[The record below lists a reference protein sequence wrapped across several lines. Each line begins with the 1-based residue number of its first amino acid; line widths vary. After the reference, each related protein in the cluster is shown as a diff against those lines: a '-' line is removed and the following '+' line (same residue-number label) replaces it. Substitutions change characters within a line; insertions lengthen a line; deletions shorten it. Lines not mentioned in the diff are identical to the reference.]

1 MKIKTIKQNL
11 SLLLSCVLILTN
23 VANTYAL
30 SSIRAD
36 KNINITTIETSQAN
50 VVYLK
55 NGEGSLTLGNG
66 TVNNPYQNIRTA
78 LKNIKNGQTLKLVG
92 TVSYTKYEVDN
103 EKAPLPLIIDKNIT
117 IEGSSGKLPTDVDAD
132 GLVIRAPIQLGA
144 NVTFKNIKLQLVPQV
159 VLGAGGRQNI
169 LGAQSPMAAT
179 IFAAGNTLTLDN
191 VNTKVGTNSLQDKD
205 RPYISGGTY
214 KNNGTLGKKSVINII
229 NPNSQTKFA
238 AIYAGDY
245 WNDRNID
252 VEINL
257 NSSVLNNK
265 IYTGGF
271 SKKLTGN
278 VSVRLGDKSN
288 IYSFD
293 KTNHSGNLN
302 VTVDKDS
309 YMDNLDIN
317 GIDELTLDENA
328 KVILKKGSD
337 LNIKNIN
344 IKKDSV
350 LDLRKGNNLNLKGNL
365 TGANNVNN
373 AGCVLIASTQTL
385 NISNEV
391 IGITKLNHLNTI
403 YSQVV
408 ANNHQYV
415 KANKSSN
422 GDFVLDNIVHR
433 GYILEKNISG
443 NNKIWTVVKGNNI
456 FKDFIWGSEYNEIIK
471 PSKYKDYDI
480 SLSFINDKG
489 ANYIPYNQDWDDFE
503 FTLKKADGTIL
514 DEYSAL
520 DDMDICFIVNYLSG
534 EITLNILNEN
544 YEGTVRLSVKNKV
557 ANKSAIKDIIISK
570 EKIVEQKPEIP
581 NKPEEKPNKVSGIK
595 ATSNSYNS
603 IKLTWNKVE
612 NADGYSVY
620 TSTSKDGKYT
630 LNSSIKGNST
640 ASKVI
645 SGLNTNTTYY
655 YKVRAYKM
663 IDDKKTYGSYSSI
676 VSVKPV
682 LSNTVATAQ
691 AVSYNSSKVN
701 WSAVNG
707 ANGYAVYR
715 STSKDGKYTL
725 RKTITSKNTIEF
737 TDTGLDTNTTY
748 YYKVR
753 PYRMIEDKKE
763 YGSYSEIVCAKPVLS
778 KTTITVSSTSK
789 KATIKWNKVLGAS
802 GYKVY
807 SATSS
812 DGTYSLKK
820 TITSIN
826 TLSYT
831 NTNLVSGK
839 TYYYK
844 VRAYRNV
851 NGNVVYGPYSVVKS
865 QKIK

>member
-36 KNINITTIETSQAN
+36 KNINITARETSQAN

-103 EKAPLPLIIDKNIT
+103 EKDPLPLMIDKNII

-132 GLVIRAPIQLGA
+132 GLVVRAPIQLGA

-214 KNNGTLGKKSVINII
+214 KNNGTLGEKSVINII

-373 AGCVLIASTQTL
+373 AGCMLIASTQTL

-570 EKIVEQKPEIP
+570 EKIVEPKPEIP

-603 IKLTWNKVE
+603 IKLTWNK
-612 NADGYSVY
+612 
-620 TSTSKDGKYT
+620 T
-630 LNSSIKGNST
+630 
-640 ASKVI
+640 
-645 SGLNTNTTYY
+645 
-655 YKVRAYKM
+655 
-663 IDDKKTYGSYSSI
+663 
-676 VSVKPV
+676 
-682 LSNTVATAQ
+682 
-691 AVSYNSSKVN
+691 
-701 WSAVNG
+701 VNG

-753 PYRMIEDKKE
+753 AYRMIADKKK
-763 YGSYSEIVCAKPVLS
+763 YGSYSEIVCAKSVLS
-778 KTTITVSSTSK
+778 KTTITVSSKSK

-812 DGTYSLKK
+812 NGTYSLKK

-851 NGNVVYGPYSVVKS
+851 NGKVVYGPYSAVKS
-865 QKIK
+865 KKIK

>member
-1 MKIKTIKQNL
+1 MKGEKFLFDKRIKQSMKIKTIKQNL

-36 KNINITTIETSQAN
+36 KNINITARETSQAN

-55 NGEGSLTLGNG
+55 NGEGSLTIGNG

-103 EKAPLPLIIDKNIT
+103 EKAPLPLMIDKNII

-132 GLVIRAPIQLGA
+132 GLVVRAPIQLGA

-480 SLSFINDKG
+480 SLSFINDKE

-570 EKIVEQKPEIP
+570 EKIVVPKPEIP

-603 IKLTWNKVE
+603 IKLTWNK
-612 NADGYSVY
+612 
-620 TSTSKDGKYT
+620 T
-630 LNSSIKGNST
+630 
-640 ASKVI
+640 
-645 SGLNTNTTYY
+645 
-655 YKVRAYKM
+655 
-663 IDDKKTYGSYSSI
+663 
-676 VSVKPV
+676 
-682 LSNTVATAQ
+682 
-691 AVSYNSSKVN
+691 
-701 WSAVNG
+701 VNG

-753 PYRMIEDKKE
+753 PYRMISDKKE

-778 KTTITVSSTSK
+778 KTKITVSSTSK

-851 NGNVVYGPYSVVKS
+851 NGKVVYGPYSAVKS
-865 QKIK
+865 KKIK

>member
-36 KNINITTIETSQAN
+36 KNINITARETSQAN

-103 EKAPLPLIIDKNIT
+103 EKAPLPLMINKNIT
-117 IEGSSGKLPTDVDAD
+117 IEGASGKLPTDVDAD
-132 GLVIRAPIQLGA
+132 GLVVRAPIQLGA

-205 RPYISGGTY
+205 RPYISVGTY
-214 KNNGTLGKKSVINII
+214 KNNGILGEKSVINII

-456 FKDFIWGSEYNEIIK
+456 FKDFIWGNEYNEIIK

-570 EKIVEQKPEIP
+570 EKIVEPKPEIP

-603 IKLTWNKVE
+603 IKLTWNK
-612 NADGYSVY
+612 
-620 TSTSKDGKYT
+620 T
-630 LNSSIKGNST
+630 
-640 ASKVI
+640 
-645 SGLNTNTTYY
+645 
-655 YKVRAYKM
+655 
-663 IDDKKTYGSYSSI
+663 
-676 VSVKPV
+676 
-682 LSNTVATAQ
+682 
-691 AVSYNSSKVN
+691 
-701 WSAVNG
+701 VNG

-753 PYRMIEDKKE
+753 AYRMIADQKK

-778 KTTITVSSTSK
+778 KTTITVSSKSK

-812 DGTYSLKK
+812 NGTYSLKK

-851 NGNVVYGPYSVVKS
+851 NGKVVYGPYSAVKS
-865 QKIK
+865 KKIK

>member
-36 KNINITTIETSQAN
+36 KNINITARETSQAN

-103 EKAPLPLIIDKNIT
+103 EKAPLPLMINKNIT

-132 GLVIRAPIQLGA
+132 GLVVRAPIQLGA

-179 IFAAGNTLTLDN
+179 IFAAGNNLTLDN

-214 KNNGTLGKKSVINII
+214 KNNGTLGEKSVINII

-456 FKDFIWGSEYNEIIK
+456 FKDFIWGNEYNEIIK

-544 YEGTVRLSVKNKV
+544 YEGKVRLSVKNKKT
-557 ANKSAIKDIIISK
+557 NKSAIKDIIISK
-570 EKIVEQKPEIP
+570 EKIVEPKPETP
-581 NKPEEKPNKVSGIK
+581 NKPEEKPNKVLGIK

-603 IKLTWNKVE
+603 IKLTWNK
-612 NADGYSVY
+612 A
-620 TSTSKDGKYT
+620 
-630 LNSSIKGNST
+630 I
-640 ASKVI
+640 
-645 SGLNTNTTYY
+645 
-655 YKVRAYKM
+655 
-663 IDDKKTYGSYSSI
+663 
-676 VSVKPV
+676 
-682 LSNTVATAQ
+682 
-691 AVSYNSSKVN
+691 
-701 WSAVNG
+701 NG

-753 PYRMIEDKKE
+753 AYRMIADKKK

-778 KTTITVSSTSK
+778 KTTITVSSKSK

-812 DGTYSLKK
+812 NGTYSLKK

-851 NGNVVYGPYSVVKS
+851 NGKVVYGPYSAVKS
-865 QKIK
+865 KKIK

>member
-36 KNINITTIETSQAN
+36 KNINITARETSQAN

-55 NGEGSLTLGNG
+55 NGEGSLTIGNG

-103 EKAPLPLIIDKNIT
+103 EKDPLPLMIDKNII

-132 GLVIRAPIQLGA
+132 GLVVRAPIQLGA

-271 SKKLTGN
+271 SKNLTGN

-443 NNKIWTVVKGNNI
+443 NNKIWTVIKGNNI

-570 EKIVEQKPEIP
+570 EKIVEPKPEIP

-603 IKLTWNKVE
+603 IKLTWNK
-612 NADGYSVY
+612 
-620 TSTSKDGKYT
+620 T
-630 LNSSIKGNST
+630 
-640 ASKVI
+640 
-645 SGLNTNTTYY
+645 
-655 YKVRAYKM
+655 
-663 IDDKKTYGSYSSI
+663 
-676 VSVKPV
+676 
-682 LSNTVATAQ
+682 
-691 AVSYNSSKVN
+691 
-701 WSAVNG
+701 VNG

-753 PYRMIEDKKE
+753 PYRMISDKKE

-851 NGNVVYGPYSVVKS
+851 NGKVVYGPYSAVKS
-865 QKIK
+865 KKIK

>member
-132 GLVIRAPIQLGA
+132 GLVVRAPIQLGA

-570 EKIVEQKPEIP
+570 EKIVEPKPEIP

-603 IKLTWNKVE
+603 IKLTWNK
-612 NADGYSVY
+612 
-620 TSTSKDGKYT
+620 T
-630 LNSSIKGNST
+630 
-640 ASKVI
+640 
-645 SGLNTNTTYY
+645 
-655 YKVRAYKM
+655 
-663 IDDKKTYGSYSSI
+663 
-676 VSVKPV
+676 
-682 LSNTVATAQ
+682 
-691 AVSYNSSKVN
+691 
-701 WSAVNG
+701 VNG

>member
-36 KNINITTIETSQAN
+36 KNINITARETSQAN

-55 NGEGSLTLGNG
+55 NGEGSLTIGNG

-103 EKAPLPLIIDKNIT
+103 EKAPLPLMIDKNII

-132 GLVIRAPIQLGA
+132 GLVVRAPIQLGA

-443 NNKIWTVVKGNNI
+443 NNKIWTVIKGNNI

-570 EKIVEQKPEIP
+570 EKIVVPKPEIP

-603 IKLTWNKVE
+603 IKLTWNK
-612 NADGYSVY
+612 
-620 TSTSKDGKYT
+620 T
-630 LNSSIKGNST
+630 
-640 ASKVI
+640 
-645 SGLNTNTTYY
+645 
-655 YKVRAYKM
+655 
-663 IDDKKTYGSYSSI
+663 
-676 VSVKPV
+676 
-682 LSNTVATAQ
+682 
-691 AVSYNSSKVN
+691 
-701 WSAVNG
+701 VNG

-753 PYRMIEDKKE
+753 PYRMISDKKE

-778 KTTITVSSTSK
+778 KTKITVSSTSK

-851 NGNVVYGPYSVVKS
+851 NGKVVYGPYSAVKS
-865 QKIK
+865 KKIK

>member
-36 KNINITTIETSQAN
+36 KNINITARETSQAN

-103 EKAPLPLIIDKNIT
+103 EKAPLPLMINKNIT

-132 GLVIRAPIQLGA
+132 GLVVRAPIQLGA

-191 VNTKVGTNSLQDKD
+191 VNTKVGTSSLQDKD

-214 KNNGTLGKKSVINII
+214 KNNGTLGEKSVINII

-544 YEGTVRLSVKNKV
+544 YEGKVILSVKNKV
-557 ANKSAIKDIIISK
+557 TNKSASKDIIISK
-570 EKIVEQKPEIP
+570 EKIVEPKPETP
-581 NKPEEKPNKVSGIK
+581 NKPEEKPNKVLGIK

-603 IKLTWNKVE
+603 IKLTWNK
-612 NADGYSVY
+612 A
-620 TSTSKDGKYT
+620 
-630 LNSSIKGNST
+630 I
-640 ASKVI
+640 
-645 SGLNTNTTYY
+645 
-655 YKVRAYKM
+655 
-663 IDDKKTYGSYSSI
+663 
-676 VSVKPV
+676 
-682 LSNTVATAQ
+682 
-691 AVSYNSSKVN
+691 
-701 WSAVNG
+701 NG

-753 PYRMIEDKKE
+753 AYRMIADKKK

-778 KTTITVSSTSK
+778 KTTITVSSKSK

-851 NGNVVYGPYSVVKS
+851 NGKVVYGPYSAVKS
-865 QKIK
+865 KKIK

>member
-36 KNINITTIETSQAN
+36 KNINITARETSQAN

-103 EKAPLPLIIDKNIT
+103 EKAPLPLMIDKNIT

-132 GLVIRAPIQLGA
+132 GLVVRAPIQLGA

-214 KNNGTLGKKSVINII
+214 KNNGTLGEKSVINII

-456 FKDFIWGSEYNEIIK
+456 FKDFIWGNEYNEIIK

-544 YEGTVRLSVKNKV
+544 YEGKVILSVKNKKT
-557 ANKSAIKDIIISK
+557 NKSASKDIIISK
-570 EKIVEQKPEIP
+570 EKIVEPKPETP
-581 NKPEEKPNKVSGIK
+581 NKPEEKPNKVLGIK

-603 IKLTWNKVE
+603 IKLTWNK
-612 NADGYSVY
+612 A
-620 TSTSKDGKYT
+620 
-630 LNSSIKGNST
+630 I
-640 ASKVI
+640 
-645 SGLNTNTTYY
+645 
-655 YKVRAYKM
+655 
-663 IDDKKTYGSYSSI
+663 
-676 VSVKPV
+676 
-682 LSNTVATAQ
+682 
-691 AVSYNSSKVN
+691 
-701 WSAVNG
+701 NG

-753 PYRMIEDKKE
+753 AYRMIADKKK

-778 KTTITVSSTSK
+778 KTTITVSSKSK

-812 DGTYSLKK
+812 NGTYSLKK

-851 NGNVVYGPYSVVKS
+851 NGKVVYGPYSAVKS
-865 QKIK
+865 KKIK

>member
-36 KNINITTIETSQAN
+36 KNINITARETSQAN

-103 EKAPLPLIIDKNIT
+103 EKAPLPLMIDKNIT

-132 GLVIRAPIQLGA
+132 GLVVRAPIQLGA

-214 KNNGTLGKKSVINII
+214 KNNGTLGEKSVINII

-373 AGCVLIASTQTL
+373 AGCMLIASTQTL

-456 FKDFIWGSEYNEIIK
+456 FKDFIWGNEYNEIIK

-544 YEGTVRLSVKNKV
+544 YEGKVRLSVKNKV

-570 EKIVEQKPEIP
+570 EKIVEPKPETP

-603 IKLTWNKVE
+603 IKLTWNK
-612 NADGYSVY
+612 A
-620 TSTSKDGKYT
+620 
-630 LNSSIKGNST
+630 I
-640 ASKVI
+640 
-645 SGLNTNTTYY
+645 
-655 YKVRAYKM
+655 
-663 IDDKKTYGSYSSI
+663 
-676 VSVKPV
+676 
-682 LSNTVATAQ
+682 
-691 AVSYNSSKVN
+691 
-701 WSAVNG
+701 NG

-753 PYRMIEDKKE
+753 AYRMIADKKK

-778 KTTITVSSTSK
+778 KTTITVSSKSK

-812 DGTYSLKK
+812 NGTYSLKK

-851 NGNVVYGPYSVVKS
+851 NGKVVYGPYSAVKS
-865 QKIK
+865 KKIK

>member
-36 KNINITTIETSQAN
+36 KNINITARETSQAN

-55 NGEGSLTLGNG
+55 NGEGSLTIGNG

-103 EKAPLPLIIDKNIT
+103 EKAPLPLMINKNIT

-132 GLVIRAPIQLGA
+132 GLVVRAPIQLGA

-191 VNTKVGTNSLQDKD
+191 VNTKVGTSSLQDKD

-214 KNNGTLGKKSVINII
+214 KNNGTLGEKSVINII

-544 YEGTVRLSVKNKV
+544 YEGKVILSVKNKKT
-557 ANKSAIKDIIISK
+557 NKSASKDIIISK
-570 EKIVEQKPEIP
+570 EKIVEPKPETP
-581 NKPEEKPNKVSGIK
+581 NKPEEKPNKVLGIK

-603 IKLTWNKVE
+603 IKLTWNK
-612 NADGYSVY
+612 A
-620 TSTSKDGKYT
+620 
-630 LNSSIKGNST
+630 I
-640 ASKVI
+640 
-645 SGLNTNTTYY
+645 
-655 YKVRAYKM
+655 
-663 IDDKKTYGSYSSI
+663 
-676 VSVKPV
+676 
-682 LSNTVATAQ
+682 
-691 AVSYNSSKVN
+691 
-701 WSAVNG
+701 NG

-753 PYRMIEDKKE
+753 AYRMIADKKK

-778 KTTITVSSTSK
+778 KTTITVSSKSK

-851 NGNVVYGPYSVVKS
+851 NGKVVYGPYSAVKS
-865 QKIK
+865 KKIK

>member
-36 KNINITTIETSQAN
+36 KNINITARETSQAN

-66 TVNNPYQNIRTA
+66 TANNPYQNIRTA

-103 EKAPLPLIIDKNIT
+103 EKAPLPLMINKNIT

-132 GLVIRAPIQLGA
+132 GLVVRAPIQLGA

-191 VNTKVGTNSLQDKD
+191 VNTKVGTSSLQDKD

-214 KNNGTLGKKSVINII
+214 KNNGTLGEKSVINII

-422 GDFVLDNIVHR
+422 GDFILDNIVHR

-456 FKDFIWGSEYNEIIK
+456 FKDFIWGNEYNEIIK

-544 YEGTVRLSVKNKV
+544 YEGKVILSVKNKV
-557 ANKSAIKDIIISK
+557 ANKSASKDIIISK
-570 EKIVEQKPEIP
+570 EKIVEPKPETP
-581 NKPEEKPNKVSGIK
+581 NKPEEKPNKVLGIK
-595 ATSNSYNS
+595 ATPNSYNS
-603 IKLTWNKVE
+603 IKLTWNK
-612 NADGYSVY
+612 
-620 TSTSKDGKYT
+620 
-630 LNSSIKGNST
+630 
-640 ASKVI
+640 
-645 SGLNTNTTYY
+645 
-655 YKVRAYKM
+655 
-663 IDDKKTYGSYSSI
+663 
-676 VSVKPV
+676 
-682 LSNTVATAQ
+682 
-691 AVSYNSSKVN
+691 
-701 WSAVNG
+701 AVNG

-715 STSKDGKYTL
+715 SNSKDGKYTL
-725 RKTITSKNTIEF
+725 RKTITSKNTIEL

-753 PYRMIEDKKE
+753 AYRMIADKKK

-778 KTTITVSSTSK
+778 KTTITVSSKSK

-812 DGTYSLKK
+812 NGTYSLKK

-851 NGNVVYGPYSVVKS
+851 NGKVVYGPYSAVKS
-865 QKIK
+865 KKIK

>member
-1 MKIKTIKQNL
+1 MEGGKFLFDKRIKQSMKIKTIKQNI

-36 KNINITTIETSQAN
+36 KNINITARETSQAN

-66 TVNNPYQNIRTA
+66 TANNPYQNIRTA

-103 EKAPLPLIIDKNIT
+103 EKAPLPLMINKNIT

-132 GLVIRAPIQLGA
+132 GLVVRAPIQLGA

-169 LGAQSPMAAT
+169 LGVQSPMAAT

-214 KNNGTLGKKSVINII
+214 KNNGTLGEKSVINII

-456 FKDFIWGSEYNEIIK
+456 FKDFIWGNEYNEIIK
-471 PSKYKDYDI
+471 PSKDKDYDI

-544 YEGTVRLSVKNKV
+544 YEGKVRLSVKNKV

-570 EKIVEQKPEIP
+570 EKIVEPKPETP

-603 IKLTWNKVE
+603 IKLTWNK
-612 NADGYSVY
+612 
-620 TSTSKDGKYT
+620 
-630 LNSSIKGNST
+630 
-640 ASKVI
+640 
-645 SGLNTNTTYY
+645 
-655 YKVRAYKM
+655 
-663 IDDKKTYGSYSSI
+663 
-676 VSVKPV
+676 
-682 LSNTVATAQ
+682 
-691 AVSYNSSKVN
+691 
-701 WSAVNG
+701 AVNG

-753 PYRMIEDKKE
+753 AYRMIADKKK

-812 DGTYSLKK
+812 NGTYSLKK

-851 NGNVVYGPYSVVKS
+851 NGKVVYGPYSAVKS
-865 QKIK
+865 KKIK

>member
-36 KNINITTIETSQAN
+36 KNINITARETSQAN

-55 NGEGSLTLGNG
+55 NGEGSLTIGNG

-103 EKAPLPLIIDKNIT
+103 EKAPLPLMIDKNIT
-117 IEGSSGKLPTDVDAD
+117 IEGFSGKLPTDVDAD
-132 GLVIRAPIQLGA
+132 GLVVRAPIQLGA

-214 KNNGTLGKKSVINII
+214 KNNGILGEKSVINII

-456 FKDFIWGSEYNEIIK
+456 FKDFIWGNEYNEIIK

-570 EKIVEQKPEIP
+570 EKIVEPKPEIP

-603 IKLTWNKVE
+603 IKLTWNK
-612 NADGYSVY
+612 
-620 TSTSKDGKYT
+620 T
-630 LNSSIKGNST
+630 
-640 ASKVI
+640 
-645 SGLNTNTTYY
+645 
-655 YKVRAYKM
+655 
-663 IDDKKTYGSYSSI
+663 
-676 VSVKPV
+676 
-682 LSNTVATAQ
+682 
-691 AVSYNSSKVN
+691 
-701 WSAVNG
+701 VNG

-753 PYRMIEDKKE
+753 AYRMIADQKK

-778 KTTITVSSTSK
+778 KTTITVSSKSK

-812 DGTYSLKK
+812 NGTYSLKK

-851 NGNVVYGPYSVVKS
+851 NGKVVYGPYSAVKS
-865 QKIK
+865 KKIK

>member
-36 KNINITTIETSQAN
+36 KNINITARETSQAN

-55 NGEGSLTLGNG
+55 NGEGSLTIGNG

-103 EKAPLPLIIDKNIT
+103 EKAPLPLMIDKNII

-132 GLVIRAPIQLGA
+132 GLVVRAPIQLGA

-214 KNNGTLGKKSVINII
+214 KNNGTLGEKSVINII

-570 EKIVEQKPEIP
+570 EKIVEPKPEIP

-603 IKLTWNKVE
+603 IKLTWNK
-612 NADGYSVY
+612 
-620 TSTSKDGKYT
+620 T
-630 LNSSIKGNST
+630 
-640 ASKVI
+640 
-645 SGLNTNTTYY
+645 
-655 YKVRAYKM
+655 
-663 IDDKKTYGSYSSI
+663 
-676 VSVKPV
+676 
-682 LSNTVATAQ
+682 
-691 AVSYNSSKVN
+691 
-701 WSAVNG
+701 VNG

-753 PYRMIEDKKE
+753 AYRMIADQKK

-851 NGNVVYGPYSVVKS
+851 NGKVVYGPYSAVKS
-865 QKIK
+865 KKIK

>member
-36 KNINITTIETSQAN
+36 KNINITDRETSQAN

-103 EKAPLPLIIDKNIT
+103 EKAPLPLMINKNIT

-132 GLVIRAPIQLGA
+132 GLVVRAPIQLGA

-373 AGCVLIASTQTL
+373 AGCMLIASTQTL

-544 YEGTVRLSVKNKV
+544 YEGKVILSVKNKKT
-557 ANKSAIKDIIISK
+557 NKSASKDIIISK
-570 EKIVEQKPEIP
+570 EKIVEPKPEIP
-581 NKPEEKPNKVSGIK
+581 NKPEEKPNKVLGIK

-603 IKLTWNKVE
+603 IKLTWNK
-612 NADGYSVY
+612 A
-620 TSTSKDGKYT
+620 
-630 LNSSIKGNST
+630 I
-640 ASKVI
+640 
-645 SGLNTNTTYY
+645 
-655 YKVRAYKM
+655 
-663 IDDKKTYGSYSSI
+663 
-676 VSVKPV
+676 
-682 LSNTVATAQ
+682 
-691 AVSYNSSKVN
+691 
-701 WSAVNG
+701 NG

-753 PYRMIEDKKE
+753 AYRMIADKKK

-778 KTTITVSSTSK
+778 KTTITVSSKSK

-851 NGNVVYGPYSVVKS
+851 NGKVVYGPYSAVKS
-865 QKIK
+865 KKIK

>member
-36 KNINITTIETSQAN
+36 KNINITARETSQAN

-103 EKAPLPLIIDKNIT
+103 EKAPLPLMINKNIT

-132 GLVIRAPIQLGA
+132 GLVVRAPIQLGA

-214 KNNGTLGKKSVINII
+214 KNNGTLGEKSVINII

-456 FKDFIWGSEYNEIIK
+456 FKDFIWGNEYNEIIK

-570 EKIVEQKPEIP
+570 EKIVEPKPEIP

-603 IKLTWNKVE
+603 IKLTWNK
-612 NADGYSVY
+612 
-620 TSTSKDGKYT
+620 T
-630 LNSSIKGNST
+630 
-640 ASKVI
+640 
-645 SGLNTNTTYY
+645 
-655 YKVRAYKM
+655 
-663 IDDKKTYGSYSSI
+663 
-676 VSVKPV
+676 
-682 LSNTVATAQ
+682 
-691 AVSYNSSKVN
+691 
-701 WSAVNG
+701 VNG

-753 PYRMIEDKKE
+753 AYRMIADQKK

-778 KTTITVSSTSK
+778 KTTITVSSKSK

-812 DGTYSLKK
+812 NGTYSLKK

-851 NGNVVYGPYSVVKS
+851 NGKVVYGPYSAVKS
-865 QKIK
+865 KKIK

>member
-36 KNINITTIETSQAN
+36 KNINITARETSQAN

-103 EKAPLPLIIDKNIT
+103 EKAPLPLMINKNIT
-117 IEGSSGKLPTDVDAD
+117 IEGASGKLPTDVDAD
-132 GLVIRAPIQLGA
+132 GLVVRAPIQLGA

-214 KNNGTLGKKSVINII
+214 KNNGILGEKSVINII

-422 GDFVLDNIVHR
+422 GDFILDNIVHR

-456 FKDFIWGSEYNEIIK
+456 FKDFIWGNEYNEIIK

-570 EKIVEQKPEIP
+570 EKIVEPKPEIP

-603 IKLTWNKVE
+603 IKLTWNK
-612 NADGYSVY
+612 
-620 TSTSKDGKYT
+620 T
-630 LNSSIKGNST
+630 
-640 ASKVI
+640 
-645 SGLNTNTTYY
+645 
-655 YKVRAYKM
+655 
-663 IDDKKTYGSYSSI
+663 
-676 VSVKPV
+676 
-682 LSNTVATAQ
+682 
-691 AVSYNSSKVN
+691 
-701 WSAVNG
+701 VNG

-725 RKTITSKNTIEF
+725 RKTITSKNTIEL

-753 PYRMIEDKKE
+753 AYRMIADKKK

-778 KTTITVSSTSK
+778 KTTITVSSKSK

-812 DGTYSLKK
+812 NGTYSLKK

-851 NGNVVYGPYSVVKS
+851 NGKVVYGPYSAVKS
-865 QKIK
+865 KKIK

>member
-23 VANTYAL
+23 VANTYAI

-36 KNINITTIETSQAN
+36 KNINITARETSQAN

-55 NGEGSLTLGNG
+55 NGEGSLTIGNG

-103 EKAPLPLIIDKNIT
+103 EKAPLPLMIDKNII

-132 GLVIRAPIQLGA
+132 GLVVRAPIQLGA

-214 KNNGTLGKKSVINII
+214 KNNGTLGEKSVINII

-544 YEGTVRLSVKNKV
+544 YEGKVILSVKNKV

-570 EKIVEQKPEIP
+570 EKIVEPKPEIP

-603 IKLTWNKVE
+603 IKLTWNK
-612 NADGYSVY
+612 
-620 TSTSKDGKYT
+620 T
-630 LNSSIKGNST
+630 
-640 ASKVI
+640 
-645 SGLNTNTTYY
+645 
-655 YKVRAYKM
+655 
-663 IDDKKTYGSYSSI
+663 
-676 VSVKPV
+676 
-682 LSNTVATAQ
+682 
-691 AVSYNSSKVN
+691 
-701 WSAVNG
+701 VNG

-748 YYKVR
+748 YYKIR
-753 PYRMIEDKKE
+753 AYRMIADKKK

-851 NGNVVYGPYSVVKS
+851 NGKVVYGPYSAVKS
-865 QKIK
+865 KKIK

>member
-36 KNINITTIETSQAN
+36 KNINITARETSQAN

-55 NGEGSLTLGNG
+55 NGEGSLTIGNG

-103 EKAPLPLIIDKNIT
+103 EKAPLPLMIDKNII

-132 GLVIRAPIQLGA
+132 GLVVRAPIQLGA

-480 SLSFINDKG
+480 SLSFINDKE

-544 YEGTVRLSVKNKV
+544 YEGTVILSVKNKV

-570 EKIVEQKPEIP
+570 EKIVVPKPEIP

-603 IKLTWNKVE
+603 IKLTWNK
-612 NADGYSVY
+612 
-620 TSTSKDGKYT
+620 T
-630 LNSSIKGNST
+630 
-640 ASKVI
+640 
-645 SGLNTNTTYY
+645 
-655 YKVRAYKM
+655 
-663 IDDKKTYGSYSSI
+663 
-676 VSVKPV
+676 
-682 LSNTVATAQ
+682 
-691 AVSYNSSKVN
+691 
-701 WSAVNG
+701 VNG

-737 TDTGLDTNTTY
+737 TDTELDTNTTY

-753 PYRMIEDKKE
+753 PYRMISDKKE

-778 KTTITVSSTSK
+778 KTKITVSSTSK

-851 NGNVVYGPYSVVKS
+851 NGKVVYGPYSAVKS
-865 QKIK
+865 KKIK

>member
-36 KNINITTIETSQAN
+36 KNINITARETSQAN

-55 NGEGSLTLGNG
+55 NGEGSLTIGNG

-103 EKAPLPLIIDKNIT
+103 EKAPLPLMIDKNII

-570 EKIVEQKPEIP
+570 EKIVELKPEIP

-603 IKLTWNKVE
+603 IKLTWNK
-612 NADGYSVY
+612 
-620 TSTSKDGKYT
+620 T
-630 LNSSIKGNST
+630 
-640 ASKVI
+640 
-645 SGLNTNTTYY
+645 
-655 YKVRAYKM
+655 
-663 IDDKKTYGSYSSI
+663 
-676 VSVKPV
+676 
-682 LSNTVATAQ
+682 
-691 AVSYNSSKVN
+691 
-701 WSAVNG
+701 VNG

-753 PYRMIEDKKE
+753 AYRMIADKKK

-778 KTTITVSSTSK
+778 KTKITVSSKSK

-851 NGNVVYGPYSVVKS
+851 NGKVVYGPYSAVKS
-865 QKIK
+865 KKIK

>member
-36 KNINITTIETSQAN
+36 KNINITARETSQAN

-103 EKAPLPLIIDKNIT
+103 EKAPLPLMINKNIT

-132 GLVIRAPIQLGA
+132 GLVVRAPIQLGA

-191 VNTKVGTNSLQDKD
+191 VNTKVGTSSLQDKD

-214 KNNGTLGKKSVINII
+214 KNNGTLGEKSVINII

-373 AGCVLIASTQTL
+373 AGCMLIASTQTL

-544 YEGTVRLSVKNKV
+544 YEGKVILSVKNKKT
-557 ANKSAIKDIIISK
+557 NKSASKDIIISK
-570 EKIVEQKPEIP
+570 EKIVEPKPETP
-581 NKPEEKPNKVSGIK
+581 NKPEEKPNKVLGIK

-603 IKLTWNKVE
+603 IKLTWNK
-612 NADGYSVY
+612 A
-620 TSTSKDGKYT
+620 
-630 LNSSIKGNST
+630 I
-640 ASKVI
+640 
-645 SGLNTNTTYY
+645 
-655 YKVRAYKM
+655 
-663 IDDKKTYGSYSSI
+663 
-676 VSVKPV
+676 
-682 LSNTVATAQ
+682 
-691 AVSYNSSKVN
+691 
-701 WSAVNG
+701 NG

-753 PYRMIEDKKE
+753 AYRMIADKKK

-778 KTTITVSSTSK
+778 KTTITVSSKSK

-812 DGTYSLKK
+812 NGTYSLKK

-851 NGNVVYGPYSVVKS
+851 NGKVVYGPYSAVKS
-865 QKIK
+865 KKIK

>member
-36 KNINITTIETSQAN
+36 KNINITARETSQAN

-55 NGEGSLTLGNG
+55 NGEGSLTIGNG

-103 EKAPLPLIIDKNIT
+103 EKAPLPLMIDKNII

-132 GLVIRAPIQLGA
+132 GLVVRAPIQLGA
-144 NVTFKNIKLQLVPQV
+144 NVTFKNIKLQLVTQV

-570 EKIVEQKPEIP
+570 EKIVEPKPEIH

-603 IKLTWNKVE
+603 IKLTWNK
-612 NADGYSVY
+612 
-620 TSTSKDGKYT
+620 T
-630 LNSSIKGNST
+630 
-640 ASKVI
+640 
-645 SGLNTNTTYY
+645 
-655 YKVRAYKM
+655 
-663 IDDKKTYGSYSSI
+663 
-676 VSVKPV
+676 
-682 LSNTVATAQ
+682 
-691 AVSYNSSKVN
+691 
-701 WSAVNG
+701 VNG

-851 NGNVVYGPYSVVKS
+851 NGKVVYGPYSAVKS
-865 QKIK
+865 KKIK

>member
-36 KNINITTIETSQAN
+36 KNINITARETSQAN

-132 GLVIRAPIQLGA
+132 GLVVRAPIQLGA

-214 KNNGTLGKKSVINII
+214 KNNGILGEKSVINII

-456 FKDFIWGSEYNEIIK
+456 FKDFIWGNEYNEIIK

-570 EKIVEQKPEIP
+570 EKIVEPKPEIP

-603 IKLTWNKVE
+603 IKLTWNK
-612 NADGYSVY
+612 
-620 TSTSKDGKYT
+620 T
-630 LNSSIKGNST
+630 
-640 ASKVI
+640 
-645 SGLNTNTTYY
+645 
-655 YKVRAYKM
+655 
-663 IDDKKTYGSYSSI
+663 
-676 VSVKPV
+676 
-682 LSNTVATAQ
+682 
-691 AVSYNSSKVN
+691 
-701 WSAVNG
+701 VNG

-753 PYRMIEDKKE
+753 AYRMIADQKK

-778 KTTITVSSTSK
+778 KTTITVSSKSK

-812 DGTYSLKK
+812 NGTYSLKK

-851 NGNVVYGPYSVVKS
+851 NGKVVYGPYSAVKS
-865 QKIK
+865 KKIK

>member
-36 KNINITTIETSQAN
+36 KNINITARETSQAN

-55 NGEGSLTLGNG
+55 NGEGSLTIGNG

-103 EKAPLPLIIDKNIT
+103 EKAPLPLMIDKNII

-132 GLVIRAPIQLGA
+132 GLVVRAPIQLGA

-443 NNKIWTVVKGNNI
+443 NNKIWTVIKGNNI

-570 EKIVEQKPEIP
+570 EKIVEPKPEIH

-603 IKLTWNKVE
+603 IKLTWNK
-612 NADGYSVY
+612 
-620 TSTSKDGKYT
+620 T
-630 LNSSIKGNST
+630 
-640 ASKVI
+640 
-645 SGLNTNTTYY
+645 
-655 YKVRAYKM
+655 
-663 IDDKKTYGSYSSI
+663 
-676 VSVKPV
+676 
-682 LSNTVATAQ
+682 
-691 AVSYNSSKVN
+691 
-701 WSAVNG
+701 VNG

-753 PYRMIEDKKE
+753 PYRMISDKKE

-851 NGNVVYGPYSVVKS
+851 NGKVVYGPYSAVKS
-865 QKIK
+865 KKIK

>member
-36 KNINITTIETSQAN
+36 KNINITTRETSQAN

-117 IEGSSGKLPTDVDAD
+117 IEGSNGKLPTDVDAD

-350 LDLRKGNNLNLKGNL
+350 LDLRKGHNLNLKGNL

-471 PSKYKDYDI
+471 PSKDKDYDI

-570 EKIVEQKPEIP
+570 EKIVEPKPEIP

-603 IKLTWNKVE
+603 IKLTWNK
-612 NADGYSVY
+612 
-620 TSTSKDGKYT
+620 T
-630 LNSSIKGNST
+630 
-640 ASKVI
+640 
-645 SGLNTNTTYY
+645 
-655 YKVRAYKM
+655 
-663 IDDKKTYGSYSSI
+663 
-676 VSVKPV
+676 
-682 LSNTVATAQ
+682 
-691 AVSYNSSKVN
+691 
-701 WSAVNG
+701 VNG

-737 TDTGLDTNTTY
+737 ADTGLDTNTTY

-753 PYRMIEDKKE
+753 PYRMIVDKKE

-851 NGNVVYGPYSVVKS
+851 NGKVVYGPYSAVKS

>member
-36 KNINITTIETSQAN
+36 KNINITARETSQAN

-103 EKAPLPLIIDKNIT
+103 EKAPLPLMINKNIT

-132 GLVIRAPIQLGA
+132 GLVVRAPIQLGA

-179 IFAAGNTLTLDN
+179 IFVAGNTLTLDN
-191 VNTKVGTNSLQDKD
+191 VNTKVGTSSLQDKD

-214 KNNGTLGKKSVINII
+214 KNNGTLGEKSVINII

-373 AGCVLIASTQTL
+373 AGCMLIASTQTL

-544 YEGTVRLSVKNKV
+544 YEGKVILSVKNKKT
-557 ANKSAIKDIIISK
+557 NKSASKDIIISK
-570 EKIVEQKPEIP
+570 EKIVEPKPETP
-581 NKPEEKPNKVSGIK
+581 NKPEEKPNKVLGIK

-603 IKLTWNKVE
+603 IKLTWNK
-612 NADGYSVY
+612 A
-620 TSTSKDGKYT
+620 
-630 LNSSIKGNST
+630 I
-640 ASKVI
+640 
-645 SGLNTNTTYY
+645 
-655 YKVRAYKM
+655 
-663 IDDKKTYGSYSSI
+663 
-676 VSVKPV
+676 
-682 LSNTVATAQ
+682 
-691 AVSYNSSKVN
+691 
-701 WSAVNG
+701 NG

-753 PYRMIEDKKE
+753 AYRMIADKKK

-778 KTTITVSSTSK
+778 KTTITVSSKSK

-851 NGNVVYGPYSVVKS
+851 NGKVVYGPYSAVKS
-865 QKIK
+865 KKIK

>member
-36 KNINITTIETSQAN
+36 KNINITARETSQAN

-55 NGEGSLTLGNG
+55 NGEGSLTIGNG

-103 EKAPLPLIIDKNIT
+103 EKAPLPLMIDKNII

-132 GLVIRAPIQLGA
+132 GLVVRAPIQLGA

-443 NNKIWTVVKGNNI
+443 NNKIWTVIKGNNI

-570 EKIVEQKPEIP
+570 EKIVEPKPEIP

-603 IKLTWNKVE
+603 IKLTWNK
-612 NADGYSVY
+612 
-620 TSTSKDGKYT
+620 T
-630 LNSSIKGNST
+630 
-640 ASKVI
+640 
-645 SGLNTNTTYY
+645 
-655 YKVRAYKM
+655 
-663 IDDKKTYGSYSSI
+663 
-676 VSVKPV
+676 
-682 LSNTVATAQ
+682 
-691 AVSYNSSKVN
+691 
-701 WSAVNG
+701 VNG

-753 PYRMIEDKKE
+753 PYRMISDKKE

-851 NGNVVYGPYSVVKS
+851 NGKVVYGPYSAVKS
-865 QKIK
+865 KKIK

>member
-36 KNINITTIETSQAN
+36 KNINITARETSQAN

-103 EKAPLPLIIDKNIT
+103 EKAPLPLMINKNIT

-132 GLVIRAPIQLGA
+132 GLVVRAPIQLGA

-191 VNTKVGTNSLQDKD
+191 VNTKVGTSSLQDKD

-214 KNNGTLGKKSVINII
+214 KNNGTLGEKSVINII

-373 AGCVLIASTQTL
+373 AGCMLIASTQTL

-456 FKDFIWGSEYNEIIK
+456 FKDFIWGNEYNEIIK

-544 YEGTVRLSVKNKV
+544 YEGKVRLSVKNKV

-570 EKIVEQKPEIP
+570 EKIVEPKPETP

-603 IKLTWNKVE
+603 IKLTWNK
-612 NADGYSVY
+612 A
-620 TSTSKDGKYT
+620 
-630 LNSSIKGNST
+630 I
-640 ASKVI
+640 
-645 SGLNTNTTYY
+645 
-655 YKVRAYKM
+655 
-663 IDDKKTYGSYSSI
+663 
-676 VSVKPV
+676 
-682 LSNTVATAQ
+682 
-691 AVSYNSSKVN
+691 
-701 WSAVNG
+701 NG

-753 PYRMIEDKKE
+753 AYRMIADKKK

-778 KTTITVSSTSK
+778 KTTITVSSKSK
-789 KATIKWNKVLGAS
+789 KAIIKWNKVLGAS

-812 DGTYSLKK
+812 NGTYSLKK

-851 NGNVVYGPYSVVKS
+851 NGKVVYGPYSAVKS
-865 QKIK
+865 KKIK

>member
-36 KNINITTIETSQAN
+36 KNINITDRETSQAN

-103 EKAPLPLIIDKNIT
+103 EKAPLPLMINKNIT

-132 GLVIRAPIQLGA
+132 GLVVRAPIQLGA

-179 IFAAGNTLTLDN
+179 IFVAGNTLTLDN
-191 VNTKVGTNSLQDKD
+191 VNTKVGTSSLQDKD

-214 KNNGTLGKKSVINII
+214 KNNGTLGEKSVINII

-373 AGCVLIASTQTL
+373 AGCMLIASTQTL

-544 YEGTVRLSVKNKV
+544 YEGKVILSVKNKKT
-557 ANKSAIKDIIISK
+557 NKSASKDIIISK
-570 EKIVEQKPEIP
+570 EKIVEPKPETP
-581 NKPEEKPNKVSGIK
+581 NKPEEKPNKVLGIK

-603 IKLTWNKVE
+603 IKLTWNK
-612 NADGYSVY
+612 A
-620 TSTSKDGKYT
+620 
-630 LNSSIKGNST
+630 I
-640 ASKVI
+640 
-645 SGLNTNTTYY
+645 
-655 YKVRAYKM
+655 
-663 IDDKKTYGSYSSI
+663 
-676 VSVKPV
+676 
-682 LSNTVATAQ
+682 
-691 AVSYNSSKVN
+691 
-701 WSAVNG
+701 NG

-753 PYRMIEDKKE
+753 AYRMIADKKK

-778 KTTITVSSTSK
+778 KTTITVSSKSK

-851 NGNVVYGPYSVVKS
+851 NGKVVYGPYSAVKS
-865 QKIK
+865 KKIK

>member
-36 KNINITTIETSQAN
+36 KNINITARETSQAN

-103 EKAPLPLIIDKNIT
+103 EKAPLPLMINKNIT

-132 GLVIRAPIQLGA
+132 GLVVRAPIQLGA

-214 KNNGTLGKKSVINII
+214 KNNGTLGEKSVINII

-544 YEGTVRLSVKNKV
+544 YEGKVRLSVKNKV

-570 EKIVEQKPEIP
+570 EKIVEPKPETP
-581 NKPEEKPNKVSGIK
+581 NKPEEKPNKVLGIK

-603 IKLTWNKVE
+603 IKLTWNK
-612 NADGYSVY
+612 A
-620 TSTSKDGKYT
+620 
-630 LNSSIKGNST
+630 I
-640 ASKVI
+640 
-645 SGLNTNTTYY
+645 
-655 YKVRAYKM
+655 
-663 IDDKKTYGSYSSI
+663 
-676 VSVKPV
+676 
-682 LSNTVATAQ
+682 
-691 AVSYNSSKVN
+691 
-701 WSAVNG
+701 NG

-753 PYRMIEDKKE
+753 AYRMIADQKK

-778 KTTITVSSTSK
+778 KTTITVSSKSK

-812 DGTYSLKK
+812 NGTYSLKK

-851 NGNVVYGPYSVVKS
+851 NGKVVYGPYSAVKS
-865 QKIK
+865 KKIK

>member
-30 SSIRAD
+30 SSIRSD
-36 KNINITTIETSQAN
+36 KNINITARETSQAN

-55 NGEGSLTLGNG
+55 NGEGSLTIGNG

-103 EKAPLPLIIDKNIT
+103 EKAPLPLMIDKNII

-132 GLVIRAPIQLGA
+132 GLVVRAPIQLGA

-214 KNNGTLGKKSVINII
+214 KNNGTLGKKSIINII

-350 LDLRKGNNLNLKGNL
+350 LDLRKGHNLNLKGNL

-456 FKDFIWGSEYNEIIK
+456 FKDFIWGNEYNEIIK

-544 YEGTVRLSVKNKV
+544 YEGKVRLSVKNKV

-570 EKIVEQKPEIP
+570 EKIVEP
-581 NKPEEKPNKVSGIK
+581 KPNKVSGIK
-595 ATSNSYNS
+595 ATLNSYNS
-603 IKLTWNKVE
+603 IKLTWNK
-612 NADGYSVY
+612 
-620 TSTSKDGKYT
+620 
-630 LNSSIKGNST
+630 
-640 ASKVI
+640 
-645 SGLNTNTTYY
+645 
-655 YKVRAYKM
+655 
-663 IDDKKTYGSYSSI
+663 
-676 VSVKPV
+676 
-682 LSNTVATAQ
+682 
-691 AVSYNSSKVN
+691 
-701 WSAVNG
+701 AVNG

-753 PYRMIEDKKE
+753 AYRMIADKKK
-763 YGSYSEIVCAKPVLS
+763 YGSYSEIVCSKPVLS

-812 DGTYSLKK
+812 NGTYSLKK

-851 NGNVVYGPYSVVKS
+851 NGKVVYGPYSAVKS
-865 QKIK
+865 KKIK

>member
-36 KNINITTIETSQAN
+36 KNINITTRETSQAN

-55 NGEGSLTLGNG
+55 NGEGSLTIGNG

-103 EKAPLPLIIDKNIT
+103 EKAPLPLMIDKNII

-132 GLVIRAPIQLGA
+132 GLVVRAPIQLGA

-570 EKIVEQKPEIP
+570 EKIVEPKPEIH

-603 IKLTWNKVE
+603 IKLTWNK
-612 NADGYSVY
+612 
-620 TSTSKDGKYT
+620 T
-630 LNSSIKGNST
+630 
-640 ASKVI
+640 
-645 SGLNTNTTYY
+645 
-655 YKVRAYKM
+655 
-663 IDDKKTYGSYSSI
+663 
-676 VSVKPV
+676 
-682 LSNTVATAQ
+682 
-691 AVSYNSSKVN
+691 
-701 WSAVNG
+701 VNG

-851 NGNVVYGPYSVVKS
+851 NGKVVYGPYSAVKS
-865 QKIK
+865 KKIK

>member
-36 KNINITTIETSQAN
+36 KNINITARETSQAN

-55 NGEGSLTLGNG
+55 NGEGSLTIGNG

-103 EKAPLPLIIDKNIT
+103 EKDPLPLMIDKNII

-132 GLVIRAPIQLGA
+132 GLVVRAPIQLGA

-443 NNKIWTVVKGNNI
+443 NNKIWTVIKGNNI

-570 EKIVEQKPEIP
+570 EKIVEPKPEIH

-603 IKLTWNKVE
+603 IKLTWNK
-612 NADGYSVY
+612 
-620 TSTSKDGKYT
+620 T
-630 LNSSIKGNST
+630 
-640 ASKVI
+640 
-645 SGLNTNTTYY
+645 
-655 YKVRAYKM
+655 
-663 IDDKKTYGSYSSI
+663 
-676 VSVKPV
+676 
-682 LSNTVATAQ
+682 
-691 AVSYNSSKVN
+691 
-701 WSAVNG
+701 VNG

-753 PYRMIEDKKE
+753 PYRMISDKKE

-851 NGNVVYGPYSVVKS
+851 NGKVVYGPYSAVKS
-865 QKIK
+865 KKIK

>member
-36 KNINITTIETSQAN
+36 KNINITARETSQAN

-103 EKAPLPLIIDKNIT
+103 EKAPLPLMINKNIT

-132 GLVIRAPIQLGA
+132 GLVVRAPIQLGA

-214 KNNGTLGKKSVINII
+214 KNNGTLGEKSVINII

-456 FKDFIWGSEYNEIIK
+456 FKDFIWGNEYNEIIK

-544 YEGTVRLSVKNKV
+544 YEGKVRLSVKNKV

-570 EKIVEQKPEIP
+570 EKIVEPKPETP
-581 NKPEEKPNKVSGIK
+581 NKPEEKPNKVLGIK

-603 IKLTWNKVE
+603 IKLTWNK
-612 NADGYSVY
+612 
-620 TSTSKDGKYT
+620 
-630 LNSSIKGNST
+630 
-640 ASKVI
+640 
-645 SGLNTNTTYY
+645 
-655 YKVRAYKM
+655 
-663 IDDKKTYGSYSSI
+663 
-676 VSVKPV
+676 
-682 LSNTVATAQ
+682 
-691 AVSYNSSKVN
+691 
-701 WSAVNG
+701 AVNG

-753 PYRMIEDKKE
+753 AYRMIADKKK

-778 KTTITVSSTSK
+778 KTTITVSSKSK

-812 DGTYSLKK
+812 NGTYSLKK

-851 NGNVVYGPYSVVKS
+851 NGKVVYGPYSAVKS
-865 QKIK
+865 KKIK

>member
-36 KNINITTIETSQAN
+36 KNINITARETSQAN

-103 EKAPLPLIIDKNIT
+103 EKAPLPLMINKNIT

-132 GLVIRAPIQLGA
+132 GLVVRAPIQLGA

-191 VNTKVGTNSLQDKD
+191 VNTKVGTSSLQDKD

-214 KNNGTLGKKSVINII
+214 KNNGTLGEKSVINII

-350 LDLRKGNNLNLKGNL
+350 LDLRIGNNLNLKGNL

-373 AGCVLIASTQTL
+373 AGCMLIASTQTL

-544 YEGTVRLSVKNKV
+544 YEGKVILSVKNKKT
-557 ANKSAIKDIIISK
+557 NKSASKDIIISK
-570 EKIVEQKPEIP
+570 EKIVEPKPETP
-581 NKPEEKPNKVSGIK
+581 NKPEEKPNKVLGIK

-603 IKLTWNKVE
+603 IKLTWNK
-612 NADGYSVY
+612 A
-620 TSTSKDGKYT
+620 
-630 LNSSIKGNST
+630 I
-640 ASKVI
+640 
-645 SGLNTNTTYY
+645 
-655 YKVRAYKM
+655 
-663 IDDKKTYGSYSSI
+663 
-676 VSVKPV
+676 
-682 LSNTVATAQ
+682 
-691 AVSYNSSKVN
+691 
-701 WSAVNG
+701 NG

-753 PYRMIEDKKE
+753 AYRMIADKKK

-778 KTTITVSSTSK
+778 KTTITVSSKSK

-851 NGNVVYGPYSVVKS
+851 NGKVVYGPYSAVKS
-865 QKIK
+865 KKIK

>member
-36 KNINITTIETSQAN
+36 KNINITARETSQAN

-214 KNNGTLGKKSVINII
+214 KNNGTLGEKSVINII

-456 FKDFIWGSEYNEIIK
+456 FKDFIWGNEYNEIIK

-557 ANKSAIKDIIISK
+557 ANKSASKDIIISK
-570 EKIVEQKPEIP
+570 EKIVEPKPETP
-581 NKPEEKPNKVSGIK
+581 NKPEEKPNKVLGIK

-603 IKLTWNKVE
+603 IKLTWNK
-612 NADGYSVY
+612 A
-620 TSTSKDGKYT
+620 
-630 LNSSIKGNST
+630 I
-640 ASKVI
+640 
-645 SGLNTNTTYY
+645 
-655 YKVRAYKM
+655 
-663 IDDKKTYGSYSSI
+663 
-676 VSVKPV
+676 
-682 LSNTVATAQ
+682 
-691 AVSYNSSKVN
+691 
-701 WSAVNG
+701 NG

-753 PYRMIEDKKE
+753 AYRMIADKKK

-778 KTTITVSSTSK
+778 KTTITVSSKSK

-812 DGTYSLKK
+812 NGTYSLKK

-851 NGNVVYGPYSVVKS
+851 NGKVVYGPYSAVKS
-865 QKIK
+865 KKIK

>member
-36 KNINITTIETSQAN
+36 KNINITARETSQAN

-55 NGEGSLTLGNG
+55 NGEGSLTIGNG

-103 EKAPLPLIIDKNIT
+103 EKAPLPLMIDKNII

-132 GLVIRAPIQLGA
+132 GLVVRAPIQLGA

-443 NNKIWTVVKGNNI
+443 NNKIWTVIKGNNI

-520 DDMDICFIVNYLSG
+520 DDMDICFIVNYLTG

-570 EKIVEQKPEIP
+570 EKIVVPKPEIP

-603 IKLTWNKVE
+603 IKLTWNK
-612 NADGYSVY
+612 
-620 TSTSKDGKYT
+620 T
-630 LNSSIKGNST
+630 
-640 ASKVI
+640 
-645 SGLNTNTTYY
+645 
-655 YKVRAYKM
+655 
-663 IDDKKTYGSYSSI
+663 
-676 VSVKPV
+676 
-682 LSNTVATAQ
+682 
-691 AVSYNSSKVN
+691 
-701 WSAVNG
+701 VNG

-753 PYRMIEDKKE
+753 PYRMISDKKE

-778 KTTITVSSTSK
+778 KTKITVSSTSK

-851 NGNVVYGPYSVVKS
+851 NGKVVYGPYSAVKS
-865 QKIK
+865 KKIK

>member
-36 KNINITTIETSQAN
+36 KNINITARETSQAN

-103 EKAPLPLIIDKNIT
+103 EKAPLPLMINKNIT

-132 GLVIRAPIQLGA
+132 GLVVRAPIQLGA

-169 LGAQSPMAAT
+169 LGVQSPMAAT

-214 KNNGTLGKKSVINII
+214 KNNGTLGEKSVINII

-456 FKDFIWGSEYNEIIK
+456 FKDFIWGNEYNEIIK

-520 DDMDICFIVNYLSG
+520 NDMDICFIVNYLSG

-544 YEGTVRLSVKNKV
+544 YEGKVILSVKNKKT
-557 ANKSAIKDIIISK
+557 NKSASKDIIISK
-570 EKIVEQKPEIP
+570 EKIVEPKPETP
-581 NKPEEKPNKVSGIK
+581 NKPEEKPNKVLGIK

-603 IKLTWNKVE
+603 IKLTWNK
-612 NADGYSVY
+612 A
-620 TSTSKDGKYT
+620 
-630 LNSSIKGNST
+630 I
-640 ASKVI
+640 
-645 SGLNTNTTYY
+645 
-655 YKVRAYKM
+655 
-663 IDDKKTYGSYSSI
+663 
-676 VSVKPV
+676 
-682 LSNTVATAQ
+682 
-691 AVSYNSSKVN
+691 
-701 WSAVNG
+701 NG

-753 PYRMIEDKKE
+753 AYRMIADKKK

-812 DGTYSLKK
+812 NGTYSLKK

-851 NGNVVYGPYSVVKS
+851 NGKVVYGPYSAVKS
-865 QKIK
+865 KKIK

>member
-36 KNINITTIETSQAN
+36 KNINITARETSQAN

-103 EKAPLPLIIDKNIT
+103 EKAPLPLMINKNIT
-117 IEGSSGKLPTDVDAD
+117 IEGASGKLPTDVDAD
-132 GLVIRAPIQLGA
+132 GLVVRAPIQLGA

-214 KNNGTLGKKSVINII
+214 KNNGILGEKSVINII

-415 KANKSSN
+415 KANKTSN

-456 FKDFIWGSEYNEIIK
+456 FKDFIWGNEYNEIIK

-570 EKIVEQKPEIP
+570 EKIVEPKPEIP

-603 IKLTWNKVE
+603 IKLTWNK
-612 NADGYSVY
+612 
-620 TSTSKDGKYT
+620 T
-630 LNSSIKGNST
+630 
-640 ASKVI
+640 
-645 SGLNTNTTYY
+645 
-655 YKVRAYKM
+655 
-663 IDDKKTYGSYSSI
+663 
-676 VSVKPV
+676 
-682 LSNTVATAQ
+682 
-691 AVSYNSSKVN
+691 
-701 WSAVNG
+701 VNG

-753 PYRMIEDKKE
+753 AYRMIADQKK

-778 KTTITVSSTSK
+778 KTTITVSSKSK

-812 DGTYSLKK
+812 NGTYSLKK